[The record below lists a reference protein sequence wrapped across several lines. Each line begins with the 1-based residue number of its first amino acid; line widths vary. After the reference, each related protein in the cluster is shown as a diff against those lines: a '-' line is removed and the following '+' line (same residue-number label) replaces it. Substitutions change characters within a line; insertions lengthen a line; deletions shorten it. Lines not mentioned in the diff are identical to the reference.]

1 MVSSDLGNI
10 RPIRIEDEM
19 KASYLDYAMS
29 VIVSRALPDV
39 RDGLKPVQRR
49 ILYAMHDQGMRPT
62 SSYKKSARLVG
73 EVLGKYHPHG
83 DQSVYD
89 AQVRMAQPFSLRYP
103 LVDGQGNYGSV
114 DGDPPAA
121 MRYTE
126 CRLSSVTEMMLGDID
141 RVGDPSGTEHRA
153 QGLEVSANGIARRH
167 ELTLRQVHQLSP
179 GQTREGLSLTSI
191 AEA

>member
-1 MVSSDLGNI
+1 MVTTADAGEI
-10 RPIRIEDEM
+10 RTIDIEDEM
-19 KASYLDYAMS
+19 RSSYLDYAMS

-73 EVLGKYHPHG
+73 DVLGKYHPHS
-83 DQSVYD
+83 DTAVYD
-89 AQVRMAQPFSLRYP
+89 ALVRMAQPFSMRNP

-126 CRLSSVTEMMLGDID
+126 CRLSPVTEYM
-141 RVGDPSGTEHRA
+141 
-153 QGLEVSANGIARRH
+153 
-167 ELTLRQVHQLSP
+167 
-179 GQTREGLSLTSI
+179 
-191 AEA
+191 